1 MSVLEDGSQTS
12 LTVRYARAIIR
23 WRWLVLLA
31 SAAAMAISLFSIAQN
46 VKFSTD
52 YRVFFGPDN
61 PQVLAFDKIEADYTK
76 LDQISFILAPE
87 EGTIL
92 SPRIIESMRW
102 MTEEAWQLPY
112 ATRVDSLTNFQNTT
126 ALGDDL
132 NVEPLVPEYGEI
144 TRADVDRV
152 REVALNEPLL
162 TEALISNKLAR
173 PGQYGAVAVTY
184 TLPKLK
190 LSETPE
196 AVAAARDLEQ
206 RYKAK
211 YPGVEIY
218 MVGPT
223 MLNVAF
229 LEASRGDVS
238 TLTPLQ
244 YLVIGLVLWLL
255 LRSVSGL
262 VSTMLVVTASALAAF
277 GIATAMGITITSI
290 TATTPTIIMTLAV
303 ADSIHLLVA
312 MLLQMRKG
320 DSRNDALVESLRLN
334 MGPVFLTSITTA
346 VGFLSMNFS
355 DSPPLRD
362 LGNISAIGVMMAFVF
377 SVTLL
382 PAVMAVLPIKVRQSE
397 DRIAA
402 FSSRYG
408 GWIVKRW
415 QPALIVFSLLVAASA
430 WLAQY
435 NTYGDD
441 DFIRYFSEDVRFRTD
456 TDFARDQYSGFMG
469 VFYDLDTKEDWGVAE
484 PSYLRKLE
492 AFENWWYQN
501 PDVTN
506 VRSIV
511 PLMKRINKSMNGDR
525 PEAYA
530 IPEQRALSVENLF
543 LYEMSLPFG
552 LDINQQINAEK
563 SGSLF
568 RVTFGDVASEK
579 IRAYGAAGEQWL
591 KDNAPELLT
600 QVTGPPL
607 MFAHISLRNIESMKS
622 GTLIAMLAIS
632 ALLVVALRNIK
643 LGALSLVPNLLPLIM
658 TLGVWAIIHGNI
670 IFTNAVVS
678 GMVLGIVVDYT
689 IHFLSKY
696 LRARRELGLTTEA
709 AVRSAF
715 TMVGAPIVATSVILV
730 AGFLVLTTS
739 TFAGNSTMAGLTCIA
754 IVIALICDF
763 VLLPALLMWLDNS
776 DKKQEKT
783 EVVTEVA

>member
-1 MSVLEDGSQTS
+1 MDKQAKGSNGNG
-12 LTVRYARAIIR
+12 LIERYGRGVIR

-31 SAAAMAISLFSIAQN
+31 SFSAMAVSFYSISQN

-52 YRVFFGPDN
+52 YRDFFGPGN

-87 EGTIL
+87 EGTVL

-102 MTEEAWQLPY
+102 MTEEGWQLPY

-126 ALGDDL
+126 AIGDDL
-132 NVEPLVPEYGEI
+132 NVEPLVTEYGEV
-144 TRADVDRV
+144 TQADVDRV

-162 TEALISNKLAR
+162 TDSLISKNLAE
-173 PGQYGAVAVTY
+173 PGQYGAVAVTF
-184 TLPKLK
+184 TLPKKK

-206 RYKAK
+206 RYMEK
-211 YPGVEIY
+211 YPGVKIY
-218 MVGPT
+218 MIGPT
-223 MLNVAF
+223 MLSVAF
-229 LEASRGDVS
+229 LEASKNDS
-238 TLTPLQ
+238 INLTPIQ
-244 YLVIGLVLWLL
+244 YLVIISVLWLL

-262 VSTMLVVTASALAAF
+262 ISTMLVITASALAAF

-320 DSRNDALVESLRLN
+320 ASRDDALVESLRLN

-362 LGNISAIGVMMAFVF
+362 LGNISAIGVMMAFLF
-377 SVTLL
+377 SVTTL
-382 PAVMAVLPIKVRQSE
+382 PAVMAILPVKVRQSE

-408 GWIVKRW
+408 GWLVGRW
-415 QPALIVFSLLVAASA
+415 QAALVASA
-430 WLAQY
+430 IVVGGLGWMAQY
-435 NTYGDD
+435 NKFGDD
-441 DFIRYFSEDVRFRTD
+441 DFVRYFSEDIRFRTD
-456 TDFARDQYSGFMG
+456 TDFARDHYSGFMG

-484 PSYLRKLE
+484 PDYLRKLE
-492 AFENWWYQN
+492 AFEAWWYEN

-506 VRSIV
+506 VRSIA
-511 PLMKRINKSMNGDR
+511 PLMKRINKSMNGDA
-525 PEAYA
+525 PAAYA
-530 IPEQRALSVENLF
+530 IPDERALSVENLF

-552 LDINQQINAEK
+552 LDINQQINSEK

-579 IRAYGAAGEQWL
+579 IRRYGADGEQWL

-607 MFAHISLRNIESMKS
+607 MFAHISLRNIESMQS

-632 ALLVVALRNIK
+632 ALLMIALRNLK

-696 LRARRELGLTTEA
+696 LRARREMGLSTEA

-739 TFAGNSTMAGLTCIA
+739 DFAGNSTMAGLTSIA
-754 IVIALICDF
+754 IVLALICDF

-776 DKKQEKT
+776 ERKAT
-783 EVVTEVA
+783 R